1 MFLKSKEEICAKHQK
16 QTVTTPS
23 VIAES
28 FISPSA
34 LVKTGLQNCGYCI
47 YFYSINTDGRTNILY
62 EPAPISNITDGVKLP
77 LPNVSTLM
85 VDFSQILLKIW

>member
-23 VIAES
+23 VTAEVFHLSLS
-28 FISPSA
+28 FS
-34 LVKTGLQNCGYCI
+34 QNWLTKLRVL

-85 VDFSQILLKIW
+85 VDFSQILLKI